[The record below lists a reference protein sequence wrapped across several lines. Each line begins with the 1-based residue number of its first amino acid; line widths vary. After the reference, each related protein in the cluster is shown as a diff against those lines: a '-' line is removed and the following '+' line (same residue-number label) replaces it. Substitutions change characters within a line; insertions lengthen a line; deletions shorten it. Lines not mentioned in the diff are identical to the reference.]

1 MFSKQEAFK
10 FSEILCFFSKN
21 TEFILLLSTKNKNRI
36 FLCFHEWILYVVRV
50 GLFQHAC
57 ISKFKNRIEVEFE
70 GKEDPRDMKTIATI
84 SAKRLVVLIPT
95 LFTLVCL
102 GSAFGADTIEE
113 VEKIIGVKGQMQ
125 EGATVFSFPRS
136 DIKVT
141 INGDSVPTG
150 IGFGSWT
157 AWKAVKNQFMIMGDL
172 VLLEKEINPVI
183 SALAEANI
191 NVTGLHNH
199 FIGEEPRIMYS
210 HVGAMGPPEVI
221 AKGLRNALDKT
232 ATPRMPSSGTPP
244 ALALDT
250 KRLEE
255 IIGHPGKEAG
265 GVYKITLGRSGVKMQ
280 GVELTAS
287 MGLNTWAAF
296 AGTNEKAH
304 VAGDV
309 AMTAAEVNKVIR
321 ELRKG
326 GINLAA
332 VHNHMLDER
341 PRIFF
346 LHYWGTGPAEQ
357 LAKTVRSAFDQAK
370 GPVK

>member
-1 MFSKQEAFK
+1 
-10 FSEILCFFSKN
+10 
-21 TEFILLLSTKNKNRI
+21 
-36 FLCFHEWILYVVRV
+36 
-50 GLFQHAC
+50 
-57 ISKFKNRIEVEFE
+57 
-70 GKEDPRDMKTIATI
+70 MKTAARF
-84 SAKRLVVLIPT
+84 SAKRLMVFIPVF
-95 LFTLVCL
+95 FTLIYLVPGYAAEKL
-102 GSAFGADTIEE
+102 DQVETIL
-113 VEKIIGVKGQMQ
+113 GVKGNMQ

-141 INGDSVPTG
+141 IDGDSVPTG
-150 IGFGSWT
+150 IGFGGWT
-157 AWKAVKNQFMIMGDL
+157 AWKAVKDQYMIMGDL

-199 FIGEEPRIMYS
+199 FIGEEPRVMFM
-210 HVGAMGPPEVI
+210 HVGGMGRPEPM
-221 AKGLRNALDKT
+221 AKGLRSALDKT
-232 ATPRMPSSGTPP
+232 ATPKTPPSGTPP
-244 ALALDT
+244 ALSLDT
-250 KRLEE
+250 KRIKE
-255 IIGHPGKEAG
+255 IIGHEGKEAG
-265 GVYKITLGRSGVKMQ
+265 GVYKITLGRPGVKLH
-280 GVELTAS
+280 GVELTVS

-309 AMTAAEVNKVIR
+309 AMNAGEVNKVIR

>member
-1 MFSKQEAFK
+1 MQTMPK
-10 FSEILCFFSKN
+10 
-21 TEFILLLSTKNKNRI
+21 
-36 FLCFHEWILYVVRV
+36 
-50 GLFQHAC
+50 
-57 ISKFKNRIEVEFE
+57 
-70 GKEDPRDMKTIATI
+70 I
-84 SAKRLVVLIPT
+84 SAKTSVVLVPL
-95 LFTLVCL
+95 LFTLFCL
-102 GSAFGADTIEE
+102 GPAFGAEKIED
-113 VEKIIGVKGQMQ
+113 VEKILGVKGQMQ

-141 INGDSVPTG
+141 IDGDSVPTG
-150 IGFGSWT
+150 IGFGGWT
-157 AWKAVKNQFMIMGDL
+157 AWKAVKNQYMVMGDL

-183 SALAEANI
+183 SALAEANM

-199 FIGEEPRIMYS
+199 FIGEEPRVMYM
-210 HVGAMGPPEVI
+210 HVGGMGNPESL

-232 ATPRMPSSGTPP
+232 ATPKTAPSTSSP
-244 ALALDT
+244 ALALDV
-250 KRLEE
+250 KRLQE
-255 IIGHPGKEAG
+255 IIAHEGKEAG
-265 GVYKITLGRSGVKMQ
+265 GVYKITLGRPGVKMH
-280 GVELTAS
+280 GVELSVS

-309 AMTAAEVNKVIR
+309 AMTAGEVNKVIR

-326 GINLAA
+326 GINIAA